1 MDGWWECEDL
11 EEFFC
16 RVVRADL
23 DHRVRPL
30 SELGTYM
37 KAAFLNMQKPSR
49 AFVIGEHHYD
59 IGDVLYEAMLD
70 RRMIYSCAYWNGT
83 RSLNKAQEQKLDLV
97 FCKLGLQKGMR
108 VLDIGCGWGGA
119 LRYAVEKF
127 GVTGVGVTVSANQAR
142 SARNNCRNLPVEIH
156 MLDYRDLEG
165 AFDRIWSI
173 GMIEHVGAKNYRT
186 FMKVARRCLN
196 PGGLFLL
203 HTIGGNRSVMKCDP
217 WIGKYI
223 FPNSM
228 IPSLRQLSLAWENIF
243 VLEDLHNIG
252 PHYTNTLRAWYRNIQ
267 RNHAALSNT
276 YSDRFFRMW
285 RYYLLSCAGAFR
297 ARKLNVW
304 QLVLSPEGVHRRI
317 LPCQDVIFSL
327 MVMQQDRL
335 RCLAAETLYGLVG
348 IQKHFKKPRT
358 GRQWIVAACA
368 PACRSR
374 RCFLWLPPR
383 GSVPA

>member
-1 MDGWWECEDL
+1 MASMRLKMQELLDLAGIRINGTRRFDMQIHNERLFQRVIAEGSLGLGESYMDGWWECEDL

-97 FCKLGLQKGMR
+97 FRKLGLQKGMR

-304 QLVLSPEGVHRRI
+304 QLVLSPEGVPGGYSPVR
-317 LPCQDVIFSL
+317 
-327 MVMQQDRL
+327 M
-335 RCLAAETLYGLVG
+335 
-348 IQKHFKKPRT
+348 
-358 GRQWIVAACA
+358 
-368 PACRSR
+368 
-374 RCFLWLPPR
+374 
-383 GSVPA
+383 